1 MQIAASRKRF
11 VGEITKVTK
20 AEDRV
25 MGTAAISMYSAEHG
39 AQMVRVHDVKATK
52 QVLDMYY
59 GIVHPFDVF
68 CINRGRGTQLV
79 SKRDYFTLL
88 LDSKIIFIGIRWIL

>member
-1 MQIAASRKRF
+1 MA
-11 VGEITKVTK
+11 K

-39 AQMVRVHDVKATK
+39 AQMVRVHDVKETK

-59 GIVHPFDVF
+59 GIVRRFDV
-68 CINRGRGTQLV
+68 CGINRGIPTQLV
-79 SKRDYFTLL
+79 TKRDHSVLTT
-88 LDSKIIFIGIRWIL
+88 DKKIFSIEVRWIL

>member
-1 MQIAASRKRF
+1 M
-11 VGEITKVTK
+11 TK

-39 AQMVRVHDVKATK
+39 AQMVRVHDVKETK

-59 GIVHPFDVF
+59 GIVRRFSVF
-68 CINRGRGTQLV
+68 CINRGIQTQLV
-79 SKRDYFTLL
+79 TKWDHSVLAYYF
-88 LDSKIIFIGIRWIL
+88 KIFSIEFKWIS